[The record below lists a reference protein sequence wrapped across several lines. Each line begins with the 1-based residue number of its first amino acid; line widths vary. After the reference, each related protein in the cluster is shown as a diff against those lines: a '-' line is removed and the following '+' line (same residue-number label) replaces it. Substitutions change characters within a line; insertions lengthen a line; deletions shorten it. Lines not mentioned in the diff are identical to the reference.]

1 MRTSPRAVLALA
13 VTLLSINFALV
24 AAALGCA
31 AGMAAMRGGALAA
44 LRRSALAVLAALVA
58 FSVRQRALRV
68 DAADSQQVYDFYMT
82 LWRDFYGAYA
92 CLPFA
97 R

>member
-1 MRTSPRAVLALA
+1 M
-13 VTLLSINFALV
+13 
-24 AAALGCA
+24 
-31 AGMAAMRGGALAA
+31 
-44 LRRSALAVLAALVA
+44 SALAVLAALVA